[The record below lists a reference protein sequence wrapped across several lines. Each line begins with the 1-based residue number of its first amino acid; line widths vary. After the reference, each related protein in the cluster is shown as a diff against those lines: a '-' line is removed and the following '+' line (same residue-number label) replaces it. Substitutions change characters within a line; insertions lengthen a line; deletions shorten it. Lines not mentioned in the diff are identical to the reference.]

1 MLDNGDLTPSQF
13 PSPDDADHFATLKE
27 ILEAVKMR
35 LQEER
40 RALDELDLDKLIALN
55 KETPSFFKKMKE
67 LTRTEEDDDV
77 EEEEDS
83 VALPPH
89 IRELLE
95 EVKTMRKENVELS
108 RKIKEILVRELQ
120 DSPHNTTADAPQDTP
135 EDV

>member
-1 MLDNGDLTPSQF
+1 
-13 PSPDDADHFATLKE
+13 
-27 ILEAVKMR
+27 MR